1 MKKKFIA
8 VALILSSVCA
18 MAQQKENRNE
28 SGQRFRGPYETNSFW
43 SNWYIGVGGGINVYE
58 GEYDNKTSVGNRIA
72 PALDVSLGK
81 WITPSYGIR
90 LQYAGLK
97 AKGLTGE
104 SGMYAKGMHRGY
116 YKEEFNVSNLHADF
130 MWNWSNGFIG
140 FNEKRVWNVIP
151 YVGFGWARSWG
162 NSTHD
167 NEIAA
172 NIGILNTFRLGKR
185 VDLTLEGRQM
195 IVKECFDGTMDGSK
209 GEGMSSVTLGLNV
222 KLGKTRFER
231 VKKVAPADY
240 SSYNERI
247 NALRAKNHAL
257 NTEAQRLAAELEA
270 AKNRKLEVVS
280 ESKVSASPVAL
291 FFKIGKATLDQKE
304 LTNLDFYVKNAIN
317 ADKNKI
323 FTLVGSADKAT
334 GSKDVNQHLSEQ
346 RMEYVY
352 NLLVNKYGISPKRLM
367 KKAEGDTNNRFS
379 EPELNRAVIVE

>member
-1 MKKKFIA
+1 M
-8 VALILSSVCA
+8 
-18 MAQQKENRNE
+18 
-28 SGQRFRGPYETNSFW
+28 
-43 SNWYIGVGGGINVYE
+43 
-58 GEYDNKTSVGNRIA
+58 
-72 PALDVSLGK
+72 DVSLGK
-81 WITPSYGIR
+81 WITPSYGVR
-90 LQYAGLK
+90 LQYSGLK

-104 SGMYAKGMHRGY
+104 DGMYAKTAHRGY

-195 IVKECFDGTMDGSK
+195 IVKECFDGTVGGSK
-209 GEGMSSVTLGLNV
+209 GEGMSSVTLGLSV
-222 KLGKTRFER
+222 KLGKTRFDR
-231 VKKVAPADY
+231 VRKVSPADY

-247 NALRAKNHAL
+247 NELRAKNHTL
-257 NTEAQRLAAELEA
+257 STEAQRLAAELEA
-270 AKNRKLEVVS
+270 ARNRKPEVVN
-280 ESKVSASPVAL
+280 ESKVTASPVAL

-304 LTNLDFYVKNAIN
+304 LTNLDFYVKNAIHV
-317 ADKNKI
+317 DKDKT
-323 FTLVGSADKAT
+323 FTLIGSADKAT
-334 GSKDVNQHLSEQ
+334 GSKDVNQRLSEQ

>member
-8 VALILSSVCA
+8 VALILSSICA
-18 MAQQKENRNE
+18 MAQQKENRDE
-28 SGQRFRGPYETNSFW
+28 SGQRFRGPYETNSFG
-43 SNWYIGVGGGINVYE
+43 SNWYIGVGGGINIYE

-72 PALDVSLGK
+72 PALDISLGK

-104 SGMYAKGMHRGY
+104 GGMYAKGMHRGY

-185 VDLTLEGRQM
+185 IDLTLEGRQM
-195 IVKECFDGTMDGSK
+195 IVKECFDGTMGGSK

-231 VKKVAPADY
+231 VKKVALADY

-247 NALRAKNHAL
+247 NELRAKNHAL

-270 AKNRKLEVVS
+270 AKNRKQEVVG

-317 ADKNKI
+317 ADKEKV

-334 GSKDVNQHLSEQ
+334 GSKEVNQHLSEQ

-352 NLLVNKYGISPKRLM
+352 NLLVNKYGISPKRLV

-379 EPELNRAVIVE
+379 EPELNRVVIVE

>member
-1 MKKKFIA
+1 MKKKIIA

-18 MAQQKENRNE
+18 MAQQKENRDE
-28 SGQRFRGPYETNSFW
+28 SGQRLRGPYETNSFW
-43 SNWYIGVGGGINVYE
+43 SNWYIGVGGGINIYE
-58 GEYDNKTSVGNRIA
+58 GEYDNKTSVGNRIV

-81 WITPSYGIR
+81 WITPSYGVR
-90 LQYAGLK
+90 LQYSGLK

-104 SGMYAKGMHRGY
+104 DGMYAKTAHRGY

-352 NLLVNKYGISPKRLM
+352 NLLVNKYGITPKRLV

-379 EPELNRAVIVE
+379 EPELNRVVIVE

>member
-1 MKKKFIA
+1 MKKKIIA
-8 VALILSSVCA
+8 VALMLSSICA
-18 MAQQKENRNE
+18 MAQQKENRDE
-28 SGQRFRGPYETNSFW
+28 SGQRLRGSYETNSFW
-43 SNWYIGVGGGINVYE
+43 SNWYIGVGGGINIYE

-72 PALDVSLGK
+72 PALDISLGK

-104 SGMYAKGMHRGY
+104 GGMYAKGTHRGY

-195 IVKECFDGTMDGSK
+195 IVKECFDGTIGGSK

-270 AKNRKLEVVS
+270 AKNRKQEMVG

-317 ADKNKI
+317 ADKEKV

-352 NLLVNKYGISPKRLM
+352 NLLVNKYGLSPKRLM

-379 EPELNRAVIVE
+379 EPELNRVVIVE

>member
-1 MKKKFIA
+1 
-8 VALILSSVCA
+8 
-18 MAQQKENRNE
+18 
-28 SGQRFRGPYETNSFW
+28 
-43 SNWYIGVGGGINVYE
+43 
-58 GEYDNKTSVGNRIA
+58 
-72 PALDVSLGK
+72 
-81 WITPSYGIR
+81 
-90 LQYAGLK
+90 
-97 AKGLTGE
+97 
-104 SGMYAKGMHRGY
+104 MYAKGMHRGY

-195 IVKECFDGTMDGSK
+195 IVKECFDGTMGGSK

-352 NLLVNKYGISPKRLM
+352 NLLVNKYGITPKRLV

-379 EPELNRAVIVE
+379 EPELNRVVIVE